1 VDLRDSCFI
10 SLYIRELNFL
20 TDTLTKPVLRDEKRK
35 LEKDMKQA
43 KQDAKQAR
51 KDEAEAQRLAKMES
65 KRVREMRASGR
76 MAVLDSDSRL
86 SLSIASEAGHA
97 AGPEQSE
104 LSSSSLPLRPPNAFA
119 IFRDRVKEQVTSLP
133 H

>member
-1 VDLRDSCFI
+1 M
-10 SLYIRELNFL
+10 YIRELNLL

-86 SLSIASEAGHA
+86 SLSIASEAG
-97 AGPEQSE
+97 PEQPE

>member
-1 VDLRDSCFI
+1 M
-10 SLYIRELNFL
+10 
-20 TDTLTKPVLRDEKRK
+20 LRDEKRK
-35 LEKDMKQA
+35 LEKNMKQA

-76 MAVLDSDSRL
+76 MAVMDSDSRL
-86 SLSIASEAGHA
+86 SLSITSEAVHG

-104 LSSSSLPLRPPNAFA
+104 LSLPVRPPNAFA
-119 IFRDRVKEQVTSLP
+119 IFRDRVKEQVTIALLKALTEP
-133 H
+133 